1 MSDRPRQLLA
11 PESMH
16 RPTSWSPAARH
27 EIDVLWVEH
36 ASSLDAMRA
45 AAAEGTMVAPE
56 GETRR

>member
-1 MSDRPRQLLA
+1 LLA
-11 PESMH
+11 PESIH

-27 EIDVLWVEH
+27 QIDVLWVEH